1 MSKLFSV
8 ASWNIEHFGKDES
21 DAGHARV
28 KRAIQFL
35 KAQNPDVFALYEVE
49 GKEVFRTLFEDMP
62 GYTFHI
68 TEGPQVQEIL
78 VGVRSNF
85 TAFFTQKIEFKSGVT
100 LLRPGSL
107 LTLFI
112 DGEYF
117 PMLFLHTKSGNDA
130 RGFGLRDDMLH
141 RSIKFKSVL
150 NRTGGDVNYII
161 MGDLNTMGMKYPS
174 GKSVP
179 PEIEIKRLDGRARHH
194 AYRMRLLS
202 KTHYNTFSNGSASS
216 TPPSPLDHVVAA
228 RHMKFKEF
236 DNAKGK
242 GEVDVRGWADF
253 TDPAEQDQW
262 IKDFSDHCLLYFEV
276 ERP

>member
-21 DAGHARV
+21 DAGQARV
-28 KRAIQFL
+28 KRVIQFL
-35 KAQNPDVFALYEVE
+35 KAQDPDVFGLYEVE
-49 GKEVFRTLFEDMP
+49 GKEVFRALFEDMP

-78 VGVRSNF
+78 VGVKSHL

-117 PMLFLHTKSGNDA
+117 PLLFLHTKSGNDA

-141 RSIKFKSVL
+141 RSIRFKSVL
-150 NRTGGDVNYII
+150 NRAGGDVNYII
-161 MGDLNTMGMKYPS
+161 LGDMNTMGMKYPS
-174 GKSVP
+174 GKSIEAET
-179 PEIEIKRLDGRARHH
+179 EIRRLDRRARHW
-194 AYRMRLLS
+194 AYRMRLLP
-202 KTHYNTFSNGSASS
+202 KTYPDTFSNGSASS
-216 TPPSPLDHVVAA
+216 TPPGDLDHVVAA
-228 RHMKFKEF
+228 EHMQFKEF
-236 DNAKGK
+236 DTPRGK

-262 IKDFSDHCLLYFEV
+262 IRDFSDHCLLYFEV
-276 ERP
+276 EKP

>member
-1 MSKLFSV
+1 MAKLFSV

-21 DAGHARV
+21 PAGHIRV

-35 KAQNPDVFALYEVE
+35 KAQDPDVFGLYEVE
-49 GKEVFRTLFEDMP
+49 GKEVFRDLFEEMP

-78 VGVRSNF
+78 IGVKSHL
-85 TAFFTQKIEFKSGVT
+85 TAFFTQKLQFKSGVT
-100 LLRPGSL
+100 LLRPGAL

-112 DGEYF
+112 EGEYY
-117 PMLFLHTKSGNDA
+117 PLLFLHTKSGNDA

-150 NRTGGDVNYII
+150 NRAGGDVNYII
-161 MGDLNTMGMKYPS
+161 MGDMNTMGMKYPS

-179 PEIEIKRLDGRARHH
+179 AEIEIKRLERRAKHH
-194 AYRMRLLS
+194 AYKMRLLS
-202 KTHYNTFSNGSASS
+202 KTYYNTFSNGSTSS
-216 TPPSPLDHVVAA
+216 IPPSALDHVVAA
-228 RHMKFKEF
+228 KHMKFKLF
-236 DNAKGK
+236 DTPKGK

-253 TDPAEQDQW
+253 ADPAKQDEW
-262 IKDFSDHCLLYFEV
+262 IRDFSDHCLLYFEV
-276 ERP
+276 QKP

>member
-21 DAGHARV
+21 DAGKARV

-35 KAQNPDVFALYEVE
+35 KAQDPDVFGLYEVE
-49 GKEVFRTLFEDMP
+49 GKEVFRTLFEEMP

-78 VGVRSNF
+78 IGVKSKF
-85 TAFFTQKIEFKSGVT
+85 TAFFTQKLEFKSGVT
-100 LLRPGSL
+100 LLRPGAL
-107 LTLFI
+107 LTLYI
-112 DGEYF
+112 NGAYF

-141 RSIKFKSVL
+141 RSVKFKSVL
-150 NRTGGDVNYII
+150 NRAGGDVNYII
-161 MGDLNTMGMKYPS
+161 MGDMNTMGMQYPS
-174 GKSVP
+174 GKSIDS
-179 PEIEIKRLDGRARHH
+179 ETEIKRLERRAKHY
-194 AYRMRLLS
+194 AYKMRLLP
-202 KTHYNTFSNGSASS
+202 KTFYNTFYNGSASS

-228 RHMKFKEF
+228 RHMKFKVF
-236 DNAKGK
+236 DTPKGK

-253 TDPAEQDQW
+253 TDPNEQDKW

-276 ERP
+276 QQP